1 MGGIFPYQYDGGLP
15 PNAGTP
21 NNPAQAYPPA
31 IVPVDTSALYYG
43 NGCDVRL
50 RPHVINSLISE
61 VESVVDRAELAYRMA
76 SLRNLELATRY
87 LIQRGLP
94 KGSTMLP
101 AVVDAFHF
109 TVALDPPTTR
119 YNNFLAPV
127 LTLQNVAKNQK
138 HVRLNFNGLGYVPLY
153 RNDGQE
159 LQSGDILRDR
169 PFLCAYWQDAFYMIG
184 LVASQVPQ
192 LKIGA
197 LDMWVRTDGN
207 DTTGDGTSNDPQ
219 HAFRTISG
227 AFYAAATRFMVTP
240 LFTLNIKL
248 GIPGDYVGAQL
259 GPFGGSVSVEGAGG
273 GDRWQYRIHEFYG
286 GGANYA
292 AMAFNS
298 CSARLSNLTLYQEIG
313 PPNYSHVLTAVR
325 SVVAL
330 DRVGFQIVTSN
341 TGTYLMSLQASSTLF
356 QYTGDVNIQGN
367 SAFVNAAFAI
377 TGNSQ
382 YTGCADVAG
391 GTFSTTDLNCVG
403 AYMIA
408 TGVSVCSLQ
417 YINFNVGGAV
427 PATQYIIDG
436 NSVLYKQGKQLPGNV
451 AGYASN
457 GGQIIG

>member
-21 NNPAQAYPPA
+21 DNPAQAYPPT

-61 VESVVDRAELAYRMA
+61 IASIADRGEVAYRQA

-101 AVVDAFHF
+101 TTQDAFHF

-119 YNNFLAPV
+119 YNDFLAPV
-127 LTLQNVAKNQK
+127 LTLQQVAQNQK
-138 HVRLNFNGLGYVPLY
+138 HVRLNFNGLGFVPLY
-153 RNDGQE
+153 RNDGAE
-159 LQSGDILRDR
+159 LQAGDILKDR
-169 PFLCAYWQDAFYMIG
+169 PFMCSYWQGAFYMIG
-184 LVASQVPQ
+184 LVMSQVPQ
-192 LKIGA
+192 MKIGA

-219 HAFRTISG
+219 HAFRTIAG
-227 AFYAAATRFMVTP
+227 AYNAASTRFMVTP
-240 LFTLNIKL
+240 LFTINIKL
-248 GIPGDYVGAQL
+248 GIPGDYAGCGL
-259 GPFGGSVSVEGAGG
+259 GPFGGGLSVSGAGG

-286 GGANYA
+286 GGGGYSCFG
-292 AMAFNS
+292 FNQ
-298 CSARLSNLTLYQEIG
+298 CSARLSNLTMYQEIG
-313 PPNYSHVLTAVR
+313 PPNYSHVLSCTR
-325 SVVAL
+325 SVVVL
-330 DRVGFQIVTSN
+330 DRVGFQVVTSN
-341 TGTYLMSLQASSTLF
+341 VGTFLINAQASSTVYQL
-356 QYTGDVNIQGN
+356 TGDVNIQGN
-367 SAFVNAAFAI
+367 SAFVQAAFAI

-382 YTGCADVAG
+382 YTGCADPAG

-408 TGVSVCSLQ
+408 TGVSVCNLS
-417 YINFNVGGAV
+417 YIAFNVGGAV

-436 NSVLYKQGKQLPGNV
+436 NSVLYTNGVSLPGNV
-451 AGYASN
+451 AGYASH
-457 GGQIIG
+457 GGQVIG